1 MIYFI
6 KYQKII
12 WLRKLIIYNIQGK
25 GARIT
30 WQSHSEEL
38 VKLQKEWDVN
48 GLSVCSHC
56 GELIKS
62 HTVCPKCGYYDGKQI
77 IKK

>member
-1 MIYFI
+1 MAVPFRRTSNTTKRMRRTHY
-6 KYQKII
+6 
-12 WLRKLIIYNIQGK
+12 KL
-25 GARIT
+25 
-30 WQSHSEEL
+30 H
-38 VKLQKEWDVN
+38 VN
-48 GLSVCSHC
+48 GICVCSHC